1 MMKRIGRWLTAAMIM
16 SAGTVLF
23 AKSDTAVESTR
34 AVESPDGK
42 KTVVVDQ
49 FTPTVDGQV
58 DRFSGRMLLRVTSKD
73 GTPARQRYIE
83 ASQVRV
89 IQPPVWLDGSRL
101 CAFVYNVA
109 KNSSG
114 IVYFEPE
121 TNRAVQVEFVR
132 PARPMAASGKT
143 EFELM
148 SLEITEFVG
157 TETLRT
163 HNVPW
168 KGGSAFPLVIDA
180 LPEYQGQPFS
190 IEFYNK
196 VNAALASYR
205 AFLKKN
211 NLKQLEPEQASEAFS
226 PDEKWLGML
235 ACDADSAWV
244 IGVPLGA
251 SNTEQAL
258 AQTRLTAVPG
268 VSLSCNQHTAAD
280 STEPSAH
287 DNRYLTEWKS
297 GKLLQVIRESYG
309 AESDEP
315 ERKVLKTLDVT
326 TGRVEDLSTTAPAAA
341 AAP

>member
-1 MMKRIGRWLTAAMIM
+1 MMKRVGKWLTVAMIM
-16 SAGTVLF
+16 TAGVGSG
-23 AKSDTAVESTR
+23 KSDTAVESTR

-42 KTVVVDQ
+42 KTVVVDR
-49 FTPTVDGQV
+49 FTPAVDGQV

-73 GTPARQRYIE
+73 GAPARQRYIE

-132 PARPMAASGKT
+132 PARTMAASGKT

-148 SLEITEFVG
+148 SLEVTEFAG

-163 HNVPW
+163 HNIPW
-168 KGGSAFPLVIDA
+168 KGGSAFPLVIDE

-190 IEFYNK
+190 LEFYNK
-196 VNAALASYR
+196 VNRALASYR
-205 AFLKKN
+205 AFLKKH
-211 NLKQLEPEQASEAFS
+211 NLKALEPEQASESFS
-226 PDEKWLGML
+226 ADEKWLGLL
-235 ACDADSAWV
+235 ACGGDAAWV
-244 IGVPLGA
+244 VGVPLGA
-251 SNTEQAL
+251 STTEQAL
-258 AQTRLTAVPG
+258 AQTRVAALPG
-268 VSLSCNQHTAAD
+268 VNLSCMQHSAAD
-280 STEPSAH
+280 STEPSMD
-287 DNRYLTEWKS
+287 DNRFLTAWKPDNV
-297 GKLLQVIRESYG
+297 LEVIRESYG

-315 ERKVLKTLDVT
+315 EMKVLKALDMA
-326 TGRVEDLSTTAPAAA
+326 TGRVSDLSTTAPAAA
-341 AAP
+341 PAP